1 LRIRTNN
8 TTVIAPRA
16 LPWMTPLHISPNW
29 ALSPAGTVDARVRR
43 LISVNGP
50 FKGHPRAVKG
60 VIGPKKTIFLYS
72 TEKRRKPLTDKALGL
87 PKSLWRLL
95 EALAWARLTA

>member
-1 LRIRTNN
+1 LAYEKIRLLMAPQYP
-8 TTVIAPRA
+8 VIARA
-16 LPWMTPLHISPNW
+16 KGD
-29 ALSPAGTVDARVRR
+29 AG
-43 LISVNGP
+43 
-50 FKGHPRAVKG
+50 AVKG
-60 VIGPKKTIFLYS
+60 VIGPKKTIFLYA